1 MDCQAVELAS
11 QISQEQALLPLREWK
26 NQLNSRTDR
35 LGKPEIVNC
44 FTG

>member
-1 MDCQAVELAS
+1 MDCQAVELTS

-26 NQLNSRTDR
+26 SQLNSQGDR
-35 LGKPEIVNC
+35 QGKPGIVNC